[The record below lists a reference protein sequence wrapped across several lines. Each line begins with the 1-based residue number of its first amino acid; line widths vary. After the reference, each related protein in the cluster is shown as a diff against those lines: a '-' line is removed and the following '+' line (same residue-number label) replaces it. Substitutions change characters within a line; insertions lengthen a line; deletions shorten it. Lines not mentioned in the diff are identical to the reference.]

1 MLYSWGWGVK
11 FVLAFVSLIFVSP
24 VLAQENSALAEAKWM
39 VERITGVKWSP
50 DSDPVQQMAVKIS
63 SGDKVGAAKI
73 ATALPQFYSVTVKEM
88 AARMSTRAET
98 VREPLND
105 FSASFIGITRDN
117 TDARELLYGNF
128 YYAYTGMPALPSGVT
143 IRRVDTAANQNANML
158 LSNNHYEDLEN
169 SNINVH
175 EYLTKVT
182 TGQLIPTSRTTN
194 IVSPAEDVAGVL
206 TQRTFM
212 AAHAV
217 AGTNR
222 RLVEYTFREFMCMP
236 IQGWADTSASDIRVG
251 MDIDRMPGGDPQKYL
266 TSCKG
271 CHTVMDGFRGAF
283 ARWDFSANASGV
295 LHSLNGVASGAFQP
309 VNSDSTRRVMRKM
322 NRDTAPADTIFV
334 MFPGGWNTRDN
345 SFVNNADRGVN
356 STIFGWRGL
365 APGGVALSSNSAGT
379 NSFGRLVANSKRF
392 SQCMAKRIWDQ
403 VCNHSLPELEQ
414 DVVFVSLAL
423 EFEQNGYKM
432 KDLFE
437 TIATHPKCRL

>member
-1 MLYSWGWGVK
+1 MK
-11 FVLAFVSLIFVSP
+11 FVLALIGLTVGT
-24 VLAQENSALAEAKWM
+24 SALAQDRSALGEAKWM
-39 VERITGVKWSP
+39 IERLTGIKWSP
-50 DSDPVQQMAVKIS
+50 DAPQVQQMAQRIS
-63 SGDKVGAAKI
+63 SGDKIGAAKV

-88 AARMSTRAET
+88 AARMSTRAES

-128 YYAYTGMPALPSGVT
+128 YYAFTGTPALPAGVT
-143 IRRVDTAANQNANML
+143 VTSRIETPGDLTRNML
-158 LSNNHYEDLEN
+158 LSNAHFADLEN
-169 SNINVH
+169 ANINVH

-182 TGQLIPTSRTTN
+182 TGQRIPTSMTTN
-194 IVSPAEDVAGVL
+194 VATPAADAAGVL
-206 TQRTFM
+206 TQRTFL
-212 AAHAV
+212 AAHAI

-283 ARWDFSANASGV
+283 ARWDFNPTVNGV
-295 LHSLNGVASGAFQP
+295 LHSLSGVTTGNFQP
-309 VNSDSTRRVMRKM
+309 VNSDATRQVMRKM
-322 NRDTAPADTIFV
+322 NRDTAPAATMFV
-334 MFPGGWNTRDN
+334 MYQGGWNTRDT

-365 APGGVALSSNSAGT
+365 APDGAALSSNSSGT
-379 NSFGRLVANSKRF
+379 NAFGRLVANSKRF

-403 VCNHSLPELEQ
+403 VCNYSLPDLEQ
-414 DVVFVSLAL
+414 DVLFVSLAL
-423 EFEQNGYKM
+423 EFEQNGYKL